1 MKLNLKPITKD
12 TEDSQKLRNIYTFKC
27 LKIKEETSKEIRKYC
42 KLWKKKKWNA
52 TQKKFVV
59 CS

>member
-42 KLWKKKKWNA
+42 KP
-52 TQKKFVV
+52 
-59 CS
+59 